1 MRHAARAAWLA
12 AAVVL
17 AFATAHAA
25 AEPRPP
31 AGVAA
36 ARTHVVGPGD
46 TLGGI
51 ARRYKVSVAALVAAN
66 GLASERVTLR
76 LGQRLTI
83 PAASASSPAE
93 ASTPTRRLPRVT
105 QARAAASIPPVRPRV
120 PPRGP
125 RGLELTVPDFVE
137 IAPPFVW
144 PVEGYVSSTYG
155 RRRSGWHRGIDIKA
169 VQGTVVFAAAAGIV
183 VASGIEPRYGR
194 VVKLEHDDG
203 YMTVYAHNEENLVQR
218 GMSVAAGDPIAT
230 IGRTGRATAHHLHFE
245 IRRNGS
251 VYNPLYLLPLPPRV
265 GQVEESTVS
274 EEDHE

>member
-1 MRHAARAAWLA
+1 MT
-12 AAVVL
+12 V
-17 AFATAHAA
+17 
-25 AEPRPP
+25 
-31 AGVAA
+31 
-36 ARTHVVGPGD
+36 ARTHVIGSGD
-46 TLGGI
+46 TLEGI
-51 ARRYKVSVAALVAAN
+51 ARRYKVTVAALVAAN

-76 LGQRLTI
+76 VGRRLTI
-83 PAASASSPAE
+83 PEASASPLAGASP
-93 ASTPTRRLPRVT
+93 PTGRRAHVT
-105 QARAAASIPPVRPRV
+105 QVRAAAAIPPARPRI
-120 PPRGP
+120 PSRGP
-125 RGLELTVPDFVE
+125 RGLELAVPEFVE

-169 VQGTVVFAAAAGIV
+169 VRGSVVFAAAAGIV
-183 VASGIEPRYGR
+183 VASGSEPRYGR
-194 VVKLEHDDG
+194 VVKLEHDEG

-265 GQVEESTVS
+265 GQVEESTAS